1 MIYIANFDTLNNQF
15 YEFMWNYRRVL
26 TCAPPLSPSNIKV
39 GILDS
44 GVNINHP
51 YLYNKVINKANLTSS
66 DFKDNVG
73 HGTQISGVINI
84 LCDNITIYSY
94 KLYNDFREI
103 NNLNIIR
110 GIYIS
115 ANDGI
120 DILNISLG
128 TYQDYSTSKGSLII
142 ESYKKAVQYAKEK
155 GMLIVASAGN
165 DNLNTNDISKIHL
178 PSDLNSVICVGS
190 STRYNRVAPYS
201 NFGKN
206 VDIYAPTGNLYNESG
221 SEDTSQLIITYN
233 SGHISPLQTYNKISN
248 IPGYLTLSYGT
259 SLAVPQVLVA
269 LYFLMTKFPNKEIDF
284 YKNKILENSYNLFEE
299 NYELRIL

>member
-1 MIYIANFDTLNNQF
+1 
-15 YEFMWNYRRVL
+15 MWNYRRVL
-26 TCAPPLSPSNIKV
+26 TRETPLSQPNIKV
-39 GILDS
+39 GVLDS
-44 GVNINHP
+44 GVNVSHP
-51 YLYNKVINKANLTSS
+51 YLYNKVINKMNLTAS

-73 HGTQISGVINI
+73 HGTQISGIINI

-94 KLYNDFREI
+94 KLYNDFHEI

-110 GIYIS
+110 GIYKA

-128 TYQDYSTSKGSLII
+128 TYQDYSTSKGTLII
-142 ESYKKAVQYAKEK
+142 DSYKKAVQYAKEK

-165 DNLNTNDISKIHL
+165 DNLNTNDMSTIHL
-178 PSDLNSVICVGS
+178 PSDLDSVICVGS
-190 STRYNRVAPYS
+190 STRYNRIAPYS
-201 NFGKN
+201 NFGEN

-221 SEDTSQLIITYN
+221 DEDTSQLIMTYA
-233 SGHISPLQTYNKISN
+233 SGHISPLQTYNKIYN
-248 IPGYLTLSYGT
+248 IPSHLTLSYGT

-269 LYFLMTKFPNKEIDF
+269 LYLLMAKFPNKEIEF
-284 YKNKILENSYNLFEE
+284 YKYKMLENSHNLFKE